1 MNTLVGQ
8 STSLWQK
15 SVKTTEAVREQ
26 QCFFSDDEG
35 SENDILRQETDLFIS
50 QAELTVKESPMY
62 TGSQAIYSDM
72 GDQQDSNSHM
82 FMSAWDGAQNRKSQ
96 LNNERQTVFMDRDFP
111 QINKRQNKL
120 WHRDSQQYS
129 GGEAFLPDQF
139 GGSQVFEADM
149 ASQVHSER
157 QKSPNKRQS
166 QESLHGRNLQEYS
179 GIQER
184 LWDRKDRKDQQGRK
198 NEEIKLDQK
207 NNRRSVNSSD
217 NERRDAS
224 HSDMEMTDREDSQR
238 ARGGREKRRDKKS
251 RTYKRSQD
259 SSSDSDSKPL
269 RGRQESKSHRII
281 TKKMGDQ
288 PVGR

>member
-26 QCFFSDDEG
+26 KCFFSDDEG

-139 GGSQVFEADM
+139 GGSQVFE
-149 ASQVHSER
+149 
-157 QKSPNKRQS
+157 
-166 QESLHGRNLQEYS
+166 LHGRNLQEYS